1 MGGKSDYKKIM
12 ILCAVLAVGIIVIS
26 VIFALNSDR
35 KDGHGTGKT
44 VEGNEVTEV
53 PHEQPDITCMIL
65 DVDLD
70 ASTITLKN
78 LENGEKTELIYTGG
92 SDIRTKS
99 GRLVSAAM
107 LKKGNIAKVKAGEDG
122 KLLSLIGADNVWT
135 YKNVE
140 NMKVYADQGKIE
152 VGSSIYHM
160 DDGLEILNG
169 EDFTGKDSLLIDGTD
184 ILDLYGIGDRVYLIK
199 VNTGHGYLTLEN
211 IESFDG
217 GTVYYGLGRSASVD
231 DELRLTLR
239 EGDYAITVVKDDLTA
254 EATVRIKRDEDTC
267 FDLLPFSPEPVEYGE
282 VKLNISPKESE
293 LYIDGVKTDNIET
306 LSLPVGVH
314 DIEVSLG
321 GYNSYKGTIDVGTAG
336 VTKSI
341 SLSEAPE
348 EVPDDIIYEE
358 TTPETVTVTPAA
370 TATPK
375 PTASDVIPD
384 DSTLPADSD
393 IPDSTSDNG
402 NDGNIDVV
410 DGDDGTPTASPGSNT
425 GSTGHGKMT
434 VYSTD
439 GASVYVDGVY
449 KGDISGG
456 SLTFDKPS
464 GTISLEL
471 KKSGYVTK
479 KYTLTMDD
487 DEEEQVFRFP
497 EMTKS

>member
-12 ILCAVLAVGIIVIS
+12 ILCAILAVGIIIIS
-26 VIFALNSDR
+26 VIFALKSDE
-35 KDGHGTGKT
+35 KEGHGTQKPADGT
-44 VEGNEVTEV
+44 GITAAPE
-53 PHEQPDITCMIL
+53 EQPALTCMIL

-70 ASTITLKN
+70 SSTITLKN
-78 LENGEKTELIYTGG
+78 LQNGEKTELIYTGG

-107 LKKGNIAKVKAGEDG
+107 LKKGNIAKVKTGDDG
-122 KLLSLIGADNVWT
+122 KLLSLTGADDVWT

-140 NMKVYADQGKIE
+140 NLKMYDDPGKIE

-160 DDGLEILNG
+160 DDFLEVLNG
-169 EDFTGKDSLLIDGTD
+169 EQFTGKETLLTDGTD

-199 VNTGHGYLTLEN
+199 VNTGHGYLKLEN
-211 IESFDG
+211 TESFEG
-217 GTVYYGLGRSASVD
+217 GSIYYGLGRSDVVD
-231 DELRLTLR
+231 DDLRLTLR
-239 EGDYAITVVKDDLTA
+239 EGDYAITIVKDDLTA
-254 EATVRIKRDEDTC
+254 EATIRIKRDEDTC

-282 VKLNISPKESE
+282 VKLSISPKESE
-293 LYIDGVKTDNIET
+293 LYIDGVKTDNDGT

-348 EVPDDIIYEE
+348 DVPDDIIYEE
-358 TTPETVTVTPAA
+358 TVPETVTVTEAV
-370 TATPK
+370 TITPK
-375 PTASDVIPD
+375 PVAPDIIPD

-393 IPDSTSDNG
+393 IPDSTSDDG
-402 NDGNIDVV
+402 NDGNIEVV
-410 DGDDGTPTASPGSNT
+410 DGDTGVPAVTPVS
-425 GSTGHGKMT
+425 STGYGKIT
-434 VYSTD
+434 VYSTE

-487 DEEEQVFRFP
+487 DEEEQIFRFP

>member
-12 ILCAVLAVGIIVIS
+12 ILCAILAVGIIIIS
-26 VIFALNSDR
+26 VIFALKSDER
-35 KDGHGTGKT
+35 EGHGTAKPT
-44 VEGNEVTEV
+44 EGAGIVAG
-53 PHEQPDITCMIL
+53 PDEQPLLTCMIL
-65 DVDLD
+65 GVDLD
-70 ASTITLKN
+70 SSTILLKN
-78 LENGEKTELIYTGG
+78 LENGEKTELIYTGC

-107 LKKGNIAKVKAGEDG
+107 LKKGNIAKVKTEDG
-122 KLLSLIGADNVWT
+122 KLLSLTGADDVWT

-140 NMKVYADQGKIE
+140 NLKLYADRGKIE

-160 DDGLEILNG
+160 DDFLEVLNG
-169 EDFTGKDSLLIDGTD
+169 EIFTGKDSLLTDGTD
-184 ILDLYGIGDRVYLIK
+184 ILDLYGIGDRLYLIK

-211 IESFDG
+211 IESFEG
-217 GTVYYGLGRSASVD
+217 GSIYYGLGRSAVVD
-231 DELRLTLR
+231 DGLRLTLR
-239 EGDYAITVVKDDLTA
+239 EGDYDITVVKDDLTA
-254 EATVRIKRDEDTC
+254 EATVRIKRDEDTS
-267 FDLLPFSPEPVEYGE
+267 FDLLPFSPEPIEYGD

-293 LYIDGVKTDNIET
+293 LYIDGIKTDNKET

-358 TTPETVTVTPAA
+358 TNLETATVTETVTI
-370 TATPK
+370 TPK
-375 PTASDVIPD
+375 PSVPDVIPD

-393 IPDSTSDNG
+393 IPDSTSDSG
-402 NDGNIDVV
+402 DDGDIEVV
-410 DGDDGTPTASPGSNT
+410 DGDTGGPTASPVS
-425 GSTGHGKMT
+425 STGHGKIT
-434 VYSTD
+434 VYSTE

-449 KGDISGG
+449 RGDISGG

>member
-12 ILCAVLAVGIIVIS
+12 ILCAVLAVGIIIIS
-26 VIFALNSDR
+26 VIFALNSDS
-35 KDGHGTGKT
+35 KENHGTP
-44 VEGNEVTEV
+44 GNVTEV
-53 PHEQPDITCMIL
+53 PNPGKTDEQIAKTCMII

-70 ASTITLKN
+70 SSLITLKD
-78 LENGEKTELIYTGG
+78 LDTGEKIELIFTGG

-122 KLLSLIGADNVWT
+122 KLQSLIGSDDVWT

-140 NMKVYADQGKIE
+140 NLKIYADQGKME
-152 VGSSIYHM
+152 VGSRIYHM
-160 DDGLEILNG
+160 DDSLEVLNG
-169 EDFTGKDSLLIDGTD
+169 DEFTGKDTLLIDGTD
-184 ILDLYGIGDRVYLIK
+184 ILDLYGIEDRVFLIK
-199 VNTGHGYLTLEN
+199 VNTGHGYLTFEN
-211 IESFDG
+211 TEDYDG
-217 GTVYYGLGRSASVD
+217 GTIYYGLGRSASVD
-231 DELRLTLR
+231 KELKLILR
-239 EGDYAITVVKDDLTA
+239 EGEYAITVEKDDLLA
-254 EATVRIKRDEDTC
+254 EATVKINRDEDTC
-267 FDLLPFSPEPVEYGE
+267 FDLLPFGPEPVEYGD
-282 VKLNISPKESE
+282 VKLNISPKESD
-293 LYIDGVKTDNIET
+293 LYIDGVKTPHEET

-314 DIEVSLG
+314 DIEVTLG
-321 GYNSYKGTIDVGTAG
+321 GYNSYNGTIEVGTLG
-336 VTKSI
+336 LTKSI

-358 TTPETVTVTPAA
+358 TPTETVTVT
-370 TATPK
+370 
-375 PTASDVIPD
+375 VIPTQTPTPTD
-384 DSTLPADSD
+384 DLPEDSTLPSDSD

-402 NDGNIDVV
+402 NDGDIDVV
-410 DGDDGTPTASPGSNT
+410 DGDDGPAPTPDT
-425 GSTGHGKMT
+425 GGNGNSGYGKIT
-434 VYSTD
+434 VYCTD
-439 GASVYVDGVY
+439 GALVYVDGVY
-449 KGDISGG
+449 KGTISDG